1 MCTRVLFTEATRCIQ
16 ADTENSSS
24 GYIWVACIGT
34 RLIDQHINFFLF
46 SDPSVYECFS
56 KSTASRFSYVHFD
69 IFSPV
74 VALCARLQSELPGE
88 SGANPS
94 NLEPLHVQTFLM
106 TGGVVMYTCR
116 VHTKMVWT
124 PNNGY
129 FSDGKLYDFLL
140 LRADKTK
147 GFVHK
152 VPAAVFRNFSW
163 RAPGNFLNSIKYVAV
178 PLHTNTDI
186 FNSSLIWVRKK

>member
-16 ADTENSSS
+16 VDTENSSS
-24 GYIWVACIGT
+24 GYICVACIGT

-94 NLEPLHVQTFLM
+94 NHC
-106 TGGVVMYTCR
+106 TCR
-116 VHTKMVWT
+116 HFWWLEEWSCTHVEFIRKWLGPRITVIFRT
-124 PNNGY
+124 ENFTI
-129 FSDGKLYDFLL
+129 FSCYAPTRPKVSSIRYRLQCLGIFHGGLQVIFSIPSSGWDGC
-140 LRADKTK
+140 
-147 GFVHK
+147 
-152 VPAAVFRNFSW
+152 
-163 RAPGNFLNSIKYVAV
+163 APS
-178 PLHTNTDI
+178 H
-186 FNSSLIWVRKK
+186 